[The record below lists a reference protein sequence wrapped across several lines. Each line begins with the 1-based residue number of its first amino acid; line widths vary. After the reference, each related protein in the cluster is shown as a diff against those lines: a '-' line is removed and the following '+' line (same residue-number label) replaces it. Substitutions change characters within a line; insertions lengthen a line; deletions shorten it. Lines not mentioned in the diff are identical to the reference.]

1 MSGETLTVESLARAI
16 HEDLAAASLKVTGR
30 RPKLHQRGR
39 ILISPL
45 FDDLPH
51 EIKEVR
57 REQARLM
64 LNRWM
69 R

>member
-1 MSGETLTVESLARAI
+1 MNENLTIDNLARAI
-16 HEDLAAASLKVTGR
+16 HEDELAACEVAGLAVTFSKKVAVKQ
-30 RPKLHQRGR
+30 PW
-39 ILISPL
+39 
-45 FDDLPH
+45 DMLPPAW
-51 EIKEVR
+51 KACR